1 MDKHKH
7 KSEGCKTADRIFTLS
22 IPAEVWKAAEEEA
35 RRDNNRPLG
44 PTLVKMLQRALAR
57 REAVAE

>member
-22 IPAEVWKAAEEEA
+22 IPASVWAIAEAEA
-35 RRDNNRPLG
+35 LKNRRPVG
-44 PTLVKMLQRALAR
+44 PQIVLMLERLLAR
-57 REAVAE
+57 RKAVAE